1 MGVTQVFQTA
11 FARLRHDL
19 VIKPRFTTVL
29 AVGVAA
35 ASLSIGIAEAAV
47 RVQAMRPLRLG
58 LTQTA
63 IVAAGSAPDRLD
75 VAPRMVWRG
84 ADLDGDGQPD
94 IANPT
99 GQAPRTEDAYGEG
112 CFHARR
118 DGGTRD
124 HEGVDYVAT
133 AGQTVEAPISG
144 YVAKIGYAYGD
155 DQTLKFVEIDNPA
168 LHMTARVFYVD
179 PAVEVGEAVAI
190 GRPIGTAHSLQ
201 KRYPLGITDHVHLE
215 LADAKGRKLDAERLI
230 VARTENGV
238 AMGD

>member
-35 ASLSIGIAEAAV
+35 ASLSIGIAEATV
-47 RVQAMRPLRLG
+47 RVEAMHPLRLD

-63 IVAAGSAPDRLD
+63 LPAAGSTPDHVETPTRI
-75 VAPRMVWRG
+75 VWRG

-99 GQAPRTEDAYGEG
+99 GQAPRSVDAYGDG

-118 DGGTRD
+118 DGGARE

-133 AGQTVEAPISG
+133 AGQAVSAPISG
-144 YVAKIGYAYGD
+144 YVAKIGYAYSD

-168 LHMTARVFYVD
+168 LHMSARVFYVN
-179 PAVEVGEAVAI
+179 PAVEVGETVAI

-215 LADAKGRKLDAERLI
+215 LADAKGRKLDAERLL
-230 VARTENGV
+230 VARAETGV

>member
-1 MGVTQVFQTA
+1 MGVTQVFQTV

-19 VIKPRFTTVL
+19 VVRPRLTTVL

-35 ASLSIGIAEAAV
+35 ASLSIGIAEAAA
-47 RVQAMRPLRLG
+47 RVQAMHPLRLA
-58 LTQTA
+58 LAQTDLMNA
-63 IVAAGSAPDRLD
+63 SSAPDRPD
-75 VAPRMVWRG
+75 VARRIVWRG
-84 ADLDGDGQPD
+84 PDLDGDGQPD

-99 GQAPRTEDAYGEG
+99 GQAPRTEDAYGDG

-118 DGGTRD
+118 DGGARE

-133 AGQTVEAPISG
+133 AGQAVNAPISG
-144 YVAKIGYAYGD
+144 YVAKIGLAYPGD
-155 DQTLKFVEIDNPA
+155 ETLKFVEIDNPA

-179 PAVEVGEAVAI
+179 PRVEVGDTVAI
-190 GRPIGTAHSLQ
+190 GRPIGSAHSLQ

-230 VARTENGV
+230 VARVESGA

>member
-1 MGVTQVFQTA
+1 MSATQLLKTA

-29 AVGVAA
+29 AVGVAV

-47 RVQAMRPLRLG
+47 RVQAMHPLRLG

-63 IVAAGSAPDRLD
+63 LLSAGSAPDHIETVTRI
-75 VAPRMVWRG
+75 VWRG

-99 GQAPRTEDAYGEG
+99 GQAPRSEDVYGDG

-118 DGGTRD
+118 DGGARE

-133 AGQTVEAPISG
+133 AGQAVSAPISG
-144 YVAKIGYAYGD
+144 YVAKIGLAYPD
-155 DQTLKFVEIDNPA
+155 DPTLKFVEIDNPA
-168 LHMTARVFYVD
+168 LHLSARVFYVD
-179 PAVEVGEAVAI
+179 PRVEVGDAVAV
-190 GRPIGTAHSLQ
+190 GRSIGTAHSLQ
-201 KRYPLGITDHVHLE
+201 KRYPRGITDHVHLE
-215 LADAKGRKLDAERLI
+215 LADIRGRKLDAERLI
-230 VARTENGV
+230 VARRETGV